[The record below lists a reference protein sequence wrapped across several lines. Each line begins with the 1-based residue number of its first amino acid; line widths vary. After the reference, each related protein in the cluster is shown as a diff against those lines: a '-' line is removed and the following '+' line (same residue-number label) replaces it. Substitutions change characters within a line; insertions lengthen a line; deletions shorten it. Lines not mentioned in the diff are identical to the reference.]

1 LCIIV
6 EKLQWVLPRCIAFF
20 KKKDEKLGT
29 GFEMQTFAAIH
40 M

>member
-1 LCIIV
+1 VGSPPLYS
-6 EKLQWVLPRCIAFF
+6 FF
-20 KKKDEKLGT
+20 LKKKDEKLGT